1 MLHHN
6 SRKTLCHWI
15 GLREKL
21 QETMVFTIKYNI
33 GLSCKFSHHPI
44 LWLWFPYGSS
54 HGTPGAAAFAGGGF
68 AAGAVSAATGALA
81 AKAVSDRSERR
92 AIEERLAEVKRDLE
106 GLGFGKMGRYVKI
119 YDYNMEE

>member
-6 SRKTLCHWI
+6 SRKT
-15 GLREKL
+15 
-21 QETMVFTIKYNI
+21 F
-33 GLSCKFSHHPI
+33 
-44 LWLWFPYGSS
+44 WFPYCSS

-106 GLGFGKMGRYVKI
+106 GLGFGKMGICELRYNHYSSHMDNHNHYMSIIIIVPLGRT
-119 YDYNMEE
+119 

>member
-6 SRKTLCHWI
+6 SRKT
-15 GLREKL
+15 
-21 QETMVFTIKYNI
+21 F
-33 GLSCKFSHHPI
+33 
-44 LWLWFPYGSS
+44 WFPYGSS

-81 AKAVSDRSERR
+81 AKVVSDRSEWR

-106 GLGFGKMGRYVKI
+106 GLGFGKMGICELRYNHYSSHMDNHNHYMSIIIIVPLGRT
-119 YDYNMEE
+119 